1 MRLLLV
7 EDNAD
12 LATWLARAL
21 RQSGFT
27 VDALD
32 NGIAADTALLD
43 HAYDAV
49 ILDYAL
55 PRLDG
60 IGVLRRLRA
69 RGDAVPVLMLTAHGQ
84 LGERVAGL
92 DAGADDY
99 VTKPFALV
107 ELEARL
113 RALFRRATGK
123 PAGQVLCGNLKY
135 DLGSRRFF
143 VAETPLELTPR
154 EHAVLETLALR
165 AGKPANKTLLTQRVF
180 TLDEDVS
187 PDAIEI
193 YVHRL
198 RKKLAGAQARIVTLR
213 GLGYLLEPGDGQG
226 A

>member
-7 EDNAD
+7 EDNAE
-12 LATWLARAL
+12 LASWLARAL
-21 RQSGFT
+21 TQSGFAIDT
-27 VDALD
+27 LDDGMTAAAAL
-32 NGIAADTALLD
+32 AD
-43 HAYDAV
+43 HGYDAV

-99 VTKPFALV
+99 LTKPFALA

-113 RALFRRATGK
+113 RALLRRSSGK
-123 PAGQVLCGNLKY
+123 ADGQIVCGNLTY
-135 DLGSRRFF
+135 DVGSRRFF
-143 VAETPLELTPR
+143 VAEAPLALTPR

-165 AGKPANKTLLTQRVF
+165 AGKPANKNALTQRVF
-180 TLDEDVS
+180 SIDDEVS

-198 RKKLAGAQARIVTLR
+198 RKKLAGANVRIVTLR
-213 GLGYLLEPGDGQG
+213 GLGYLLEPGS

>member
-1 MRLLLV
+1 MCTLPETCRTSSSAPPARYLWLYPSSSIWRPSFQSAYVSMRLLLV
-7 EDNAD
+7 EDNVE

-21 RQSGFT
+21 TQSGFA

-32 NGIAADTALLD
+32 NGIAADNALID
-43 HAYDAV
+43 HGYDAV

-69 RGDAVPVLMLTAHGQ
+69 RGDAIPVLMLTAHGQ

-99 VTKPFALV
+99 LIKPFALA

-113 RALFRRATGK
+113 RALLRRSSGK
-123 PAGQVLCGNLKY
+123 PDGQIVCGNLSY
-135 DLGSRRFF
+135 DVGSRRFF
-143 VAETPLELTPR
+143 VGETPLALTPR

-165 AGKPANKTLLTQRVF
+165 AGKPANKNALTQRVF
-180 TLDEDVS
+180 SIND
-187 PDAIEI
+187 
-193 YVHRL
+193 
-198 RKKLAGAQARIVTLR
+198 
-213 GLGYLLEPGDGQG
+213 
-226 A
+226 

>member
-7 EDNAD
+7 EDNVE
-12 LATWLARAL
+12 LATWLVRAL
-21 RQSGFT
+21 TQSGFA
-27 VDALD
+27 VDLLGDGALAD
-32 NGIAADTALLD
+32 AALAD
-43 HAYDAV
+43 HGYDAV

-60 IGVLRRLRA
+60 LGVLRRLRA
-69 RGDAVPVLMLTAHGQ
+69 RRDAVPVLMLTAHGQ

-99 VTKPFALV
+99 LTKPFALA

-113 RALFRRATGK
+113 RALLRRSSGK
-123 PAGQVLCGNLKY
+123 ADGQVTCGNLVY
-135 DLGSRRFF
+135 DVGSRRFF
-143 VAETPLELTPR
+143 VGDAPLALTPR
-154 EHAVLETLALR
+154 EHAVLETLVLR
-165 AGKPANKTLLTQRVF
+165 AGKPANKNTLTQRVF
-180 TLDEDVS
+180 SSDDDVN

-198 RKKLAGAQARIVTLR
+198 RKKLTGAGAHIVTLR
-213 GLGYLLEPGDGQG
+213 GLGYLLEPDG